1 MKKIGNTYH
10 FFHDFLMEITTF
22 VFGRDYPLYTI
33 THADIGFLRKRVKLN
48 CINDNSDDFTI
59 HLSNKHID
67 PLGKR
72 LFNEIFGEG
81 FLDAVLNPCLKNKDV
96 INVFI
101 KELESIP
108 KNLEMLLERKKKSFR
123 SKGR

>member
-1 MKKIGNTYH
+1 
-10 FFHDFLMEITTF
+10 MEITTF